1 MKSSLHS
8 GLSESLPLHRAR
20 DEDSFTD
27 LTLNH
32 EAGSF
37 KVHRVIVCPQSKV
50 FYKACTGGFEVEVVL
65 YIQNI
70 AEIVK

>member
-8 GLSESLPLHRAR
+8 GLSESLPRHRSR
-20 DEDSFTD
+20 DEGSFTD
-27 LTLNH
+27 LFLNH

-37 KVHRVIVCPQSKV
+37 KVHRVIVCSQSRV
-50 FYKACTGGFEVEVVL
+50 FYKACTGGFEVEIVL